1 MDNATRK
8 ELLYKARAVGYPGSI
23 LDVFANYDQG
33 KDLIGEFQQQQQMQ
47 QQMQMSDMVAQQSGL
62 EQPQQQM
69 QQPQQQGPQM
79 PVVPSS
85 PTPAP
90 NYTPAQPTPPI
101 GVQSQDTPVGIVSGQ
116 SGPNQGRAI
125 FKTGGFKY
133 EEGGPV
139 EDAIKFSKNPELF
152 AKAKAMGHNS
162 IEEYKA
168 SNWGYGKNKSTFNDI
183 KGLTE
188 NIKKQVIPESFQK
201 IPVVSELANKVADEA
216 IRNRQNELAN
226 YDWKNLNKQDQI
238 DYGIE
243 YLKYHDPTFKPG
255 AEVPMRMTAWME
267 STYGNNPKAYNRR
280 YTNSFMSLDKTALDD
295 VYIPKGDKG
304 RYMTKQKEVL
314 DVLERN
320 GYNNRQQL
328 EKALREDDPK
338 ATLLASKLYY
348 KETSKLEEPNP
359 NNPKEVFN
367 YHYNVYNKAGSAKH
381 NTEEEEYQRF
391 LKGWDKYGPE
401 YKPAFKKL
409 GGTKC
414 YTCVGR
420 KRRV

>member
-47 QQMQMSDMVAQQSGL
+47 QQMQMSDMAAQQSGL

-125 FKTGGFKY
+125 FATGGFK
-133 EEGGPV
+133 
-139 EDAIKFSKNPELF
+139 
-152 AKAKAMGHNS
+152 
-162 IEEYKA
+162 
-168 SNWGYGKNKSTFNDI
+168 
-183 KGLTE
+183 
-188 NIKKQVIPESFQK
+188 
-201 IPVVSELANKVADEA
+201 
-216 IRNRQNELAN
+216 
-226 YDWKNLNKQDQI
+226 
-238 DYGIE
+238 
-243 YLKYHDPTFKPG
+243 
-255 AEVPMRMTAWME
+255 
-267 STYGNNPKAYNRR
+267 
-280 YTNSFMSLDKTALDD
+280 
-295 VYIPKGDKG
+295 
-304 RYMTKQKEVL
+304 
-314 DVLERN
+314 
-320 GYNNRQQL
+320 
-328 EKALREDDPK
+328 EK
-338 ATLLASKLYY
+338 
-348 KETSKLEEPNP
+348 
-359 NNPKEVFN
+359 
-367 YHYNVYNKAGSAKH
+367 
-381 NTEEEEYQRF
+381 
-391 LKGWDKYGPE
+391 
-401 YKPAFKKL
+401 
-409 GGTKC
+409 KC

>member
-1 MDNATRK
+1 MDNTTRK
-8 ELLYKARAVGYPGSI
+8 ELLYRARAAGYPGSI
-23 LDVFANYDQG
+23 LDVYANYDQG
-33 KDLIGEFQQQQQMQ
+33 KDLIGEFQDQQRHQQMSG
-47 QQMQMSDMVAQQSGL
+47 MAAQQSGL
-62 EQPQQQM
+62 QQAAQQGG
-69 QQPQQQGPQM
+69 QQPQMDMQPQPVTM
-79 PVVPSS
+79 PAIPS
-85 PTPAP
+85 PNFTPP
-90 NYTPAQPTPPI
+90 QPPQPI
-101 GVQSQDTPVGIVSGQ
+101 GVQSQDAPTGIVSGQ

-125 FKTGGFKY
+125 FATGGFKY

-201 IPVVSELANKVADEA
+201 IPVVSELASKVADEA

-255 AEVPMRMTAWME
+255 SEVPMRMTAWME
-267 STYGNNPKAYNRR
+267 STYGNNPRAYNRK
-280 YTNSFMSLDKTALDD
+280 YTNSFMSLDKTAIDD
-295 VYIPKGDKG
+295 IYAPKGNKG
-304 RYMTKQKEVL
+304 RYLTKEKEIL

-338 ATLLASKLYY
+338 AAILASKLYY
-348 KETSKLEEPNP
+348 KESSKLKEPNP

-391 LKGWDKYGPE
+391 LKGWNKYGPD
-401 YKPAFKKL
+401 YKPEFKKL
-409 GGTKC
+409 GGPVC

>member
-8 ELLYKARAVGYPGSI
+8 ELLYRARAAGYPGSI
-23 LDVFANYDQG
+23 LDVYANYDQG
-33 KDLIGEFQQQQQMQ
+33 KDIIAEFQDQQRHQQMS
-47 QQMQMSDMVAQQSGL
+47 QMASQQSGL
-62 EQPQQQM
+62 QQGG
-69 QQPQQQGPQM
+69 QQPQIDMQPQPVAM
-79 PVVPSS
+79 PAIPSS
-85 PTPAP
+85 PTPSP
-90 NYTPAQPTPPI
+90 NFTPPQPPAPI

-125 FKTGGFKY
+125 FATGGFT
-133 EEGGPV
+133 GDPV
-139 EDAIKFSKNPELF
+139 KDAMQFSKNPELF

-201 IPVVSELANKVADEA
+201 IPVVSELADKVANEA
-216 IRNRQNELAN
+216 IRNKQNELAN
-226 YDWKNLNKQDQI
+226 YDWKKLNKQEQI

-243 YLKYHDPTFKPG
+243 YLKYHDPSFKPG
-255 AEVPMRMTAWME
+255 TEVPMRMTAWME
-267 STYGNNPKAYNRR
+267 NTYGNNPNAYNRR
-280 YTNSFMSLDKTALDD
+280 YTNSFMSLDKIAIDD
-295 VYIPKGDKG
+295 IYAPRGDKG
-304 RYMTKQKEVL
+304 RYLAKEKEIL
-314 DVLERN
+314 DVLQRN
-320 GYNNRQQL
+320 GYNDREQL

-338 ATLLASKLYY
+338 AAILASKLYY
-348 KETSKLEEPNP
+348 KESSKLEEPNP

-367 YHYNVYNKAGSAKH
+367 YHYGVYNKAGSAKH

-391 LKGWDKYGPE
+391 LKGWDKYGPD

-409 GGTKC
+409 GGPVC